1 MIWIIIL
8 VIVLVIGA
16 LLAVWLRLR
25 YIDHLEARGTLHG
38 GAIGPVWVLTWEDGA
53 YRATRIMGRVVHDV
67 RIMISGSD
75 APAPVEVAKL
85 GPGEWVVLPTSSAP
99 GSDVTITW
107 CWDGETETQT
117 WQGQLPRHL

>member
-1 MIWIIIL
+1 MDRW
-8 VIVLVIGA
+8 
-16 LLAVWLRLR
+16 
-25 YIDHLEARGTLHG
+25 T
-38 GAIGPVWVLTWEDGA
+38 
-53 YRATRIMGRVVHDV
+53 RAT
-67 RIMISGSD
+67 
-75 APAPVEVAKL
+75 L

>member
-1 MIWIIIL
+1 M
-8 VIVLVIGA
+8 IVLVIGA